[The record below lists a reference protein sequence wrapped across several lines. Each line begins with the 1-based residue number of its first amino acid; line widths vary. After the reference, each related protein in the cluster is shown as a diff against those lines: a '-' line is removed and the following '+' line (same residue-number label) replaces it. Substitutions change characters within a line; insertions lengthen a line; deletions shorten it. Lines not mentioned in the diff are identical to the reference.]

1 MLACRREE
9 HKRAVVVLMEE
20 RRENRRREEGVHRME
35 VRTIAKHPVSCYW
48 LLDPPGWQM

>member
-1 MLACRREE
+1 MSACRRED

-35 VRTIAKHPVSCYW
+35 VRTPAKHPVGWYW
-48 LLDPPGWQM
+48 LLDHPGG